1 LHVRLPQEN
10 AASAKAKDGHL
21 RARGASCNLR
31 TEMSIVGFIKRNRAR
46 LTGDWVK
53 WRLCR
58 RPPEFSLDRANWERS
73 LQEPTLFYLE
83 CLRYFH
89 QQLPGEL
96 KDHRAY
102 FHNVPRNRRGF
113 GEDAFHVLWFL
124 LFREF
129 RPSNFLEIGVFRGQI
144 ISLAALLARMG
155 GWKCDVFGI
164 SPFTAAGDSVSRYRE
179 DIDYHSDTLT
189 NFSYFGLPQPQ
200 LVRAVSTDPQARD
213 LVASRS
219 WEMIYIDGNHDYEVV
234 RKDWEASS
242 ESLAPSGV
250 IVLDDS
256 ASMTAYRPPVFATA
270 GHPGPSRL
278 AQEIDHGRF
287 CEIIR
292 VGHNRVFQKI

>member
-1 LHVRLPQEN
+1 
-10 AASAKAKDGHL
+10 L